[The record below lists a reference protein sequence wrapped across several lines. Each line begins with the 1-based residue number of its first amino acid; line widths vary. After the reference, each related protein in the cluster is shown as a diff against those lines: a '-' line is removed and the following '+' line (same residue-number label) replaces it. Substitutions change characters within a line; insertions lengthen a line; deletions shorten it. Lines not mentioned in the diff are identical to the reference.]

1 MRSFIHFCISE
12 INFTSLHIW
21 TFQSFLT
28 FVNAL
33 NGPLKITI
41 KYIKIMAHLKKIF
54 LKLFCNKLLFTWIGM
69 CCYVE
74 KCQMGW
80 SVYDTMNRSN
90 WKSYLDLPNFGKC
103 SLETTSILLFSYI
116 YLKIIRILYC
126 IRYTNPPKWLNLVFK
141 CLCKDNKFN
150 RIFLRS

>member
-116 YLKIIRILYC
+116 YLKIHYGILG
-126 IRYTNPPKWLNLVFK
+126 ILTHLNGLTLYLNAYAKTINSTEF
-141 CLCKDNKFN
+141 
-150 RIFLRS
+150 S